1 MPLTY
6 PSFPLEKSSILH
18 KNAIAYEQ
26 LFHRYNK
33 LNHSLRRK
41 KFINYLSG
49 VSTLITRLIY
59 KFERTHTS
67 TDIDSRYFYVSY
79 FYLRDQD
86 TDGDLDLGIR
96 RSSVKVDEKGYLQ
109 LTNILKPWL
118 STHTAILTEK
128 RVDADLNNIVP
139 INTTVAPS
147 IEEFFHQIN
156 QTNELR
162 TVTKLPLIFSGSD
175 LPKLTAVPLIQI
187 ILADAVKKET
197 YRTYNPIEMFKLIH
211 FH

>member
-6 PSFPLEKSSILH
+6 PSFSLENSSILD
-18 KNAIAYEQ
+18 KTAIAYEQ
-26 LFHRYNK
+26 LLHRYND
-33 LNHSLRRK
+33 LSRSLRRK
-41 KFINYLSG
+41 KLINYLND
-49 VSTLITRLIY
+49 VSTMITRLIN
-59 KFERTHTS
+59 KFKSTHTS
-67 TDIDSRYFYVSY
+67 IDTNSRYFYVSY
-79 FYLRDQD
+79 FDLRGQA

-96 RSSVKVDEKGYLQ
+96 RSSVKVDEQGYLQ

-139 INTTVAPS
+139 LNVTMAPS

-162 TVTKLPLIFSGSD
+162 TVTNLPLIFSGSD
-175 LPKLTAVPLIQI
+175 LHKLTAIPLIQI
-187 ILADAVKKET
+187 ILTNAVKTET
-197 YRTYNPIEMFKLIH
+197 YKTYNPIEMFKLIH